1 MRMHHFIIS
10 LTLLC
15 QFVFSPLSI
24 ADDSRQLVMGGSSLG
39 IRDSSKQDTEIT
51 FNAALADLLKSHG
64 ANLVVKVFDSTQDL
78 YKAFD
83 NNEIDGIFGTPLEF
97 IQRESKMKS
106 SFVAVHYKNVPLA
119 QPFLVLVR
127 TEDGI
132 KNIKELRGKKCSLKP
147 TQDME
152 ILFLNTLLLEN
163 QQPEYTTF
171 FSERL
176 NPKNTNTGMMDVFFG
191 KSDLTVVRES
201 EYKTAVELNPQLGKK
216 ISVLTKSDPFL
227 VLIGGA
233 KDNMP
238 ETAHKAAVDSLFQ
251 LSSTEKGMQL
261 MKIIHADS
269 FETATK
275 SDLNNVRDLLKRYQ
289 ALKAKQ
295 AGGSRTKIQSATK

>member
-1 MRMHHFIIS
+1 MPFKSLLLAFLFISQIGLSNIS
-10 LTLLC
+10 W
-15 QFVFSPLSI
+15 
-24 ADDSRQLVMGGSSLG
+24 ADENNHVIVMGGSSLG

-51 FNAALADLLKSHG
+51 FNAALAELLKSHG
-64 ANLVVKVFDSTQDL
+64 ANLMVKVFDSTQDL
-78 YKAFD
+78 YKSFD
-83 NNEIDGIFGTPLEF
+83 NNELDGIFGTPLEF
-97 IQRESKMKS
+97 IQRESKLKN

-127 TEDGI
+127 ADDNI
-132 KNIKELRGKKCSLKP
+132 KSIKELRGKKCSIKP

-152 ILFLNTLLLEN
+152 LLFLNTLLLEN
-163 QQPEYTTF
+163 QQSEYTTF
-171 FSERL
+171 FSDRL
-176 NPKNTNTGMMDVFFG
+176 IPKNTNTGMMDVFFG
-191 KSDLTVVRES
+191 KSDLTIVRES

-216 ISVLTKSDPFL
+216 LAILTKSEPFL

-238 ETAHKAAVDSLFQ
+238 EASHKAAVDSLIQ

-269 FETATK
+269 FESATK

-289 ALKAKQ
+289 SLKSSLRARVSSK
-295 AGGSRTKIQSATK
+295 